1 MHRIIYKN
9 NILLIFILLF
19 VLMFSGCEKEKP
31 VKESKIIKENIE
43 KETIKI
49 SVGAMITPSEGFNYY
64 FKLLKYIERK
74 LQYKVKYIDRKDY
87 GEINSML
94 KSKDID
100 ASFVCSG
107 PYVEGHD
114 DFGLELLVVP
124 QAYGKTEYYSYIIV
138 HSQSPINSLEELRGK
153 TFAFTDPQSNTGEIV
168 PTYILSTM
176 NETPESF
183 FKKTIFTYAHDKS
196 IEAVANK
203 IVDGAAV
210 DHLIWK
216 YMELTSPEVTTK
228 TKIIKKSQPFGI
240 PPFVTRPGFDP
251 HLKKRIK
258 EILLHLHENEEGLEL
273 LKGMM
278 IDKFVDVEDSH
289 YNSIREMKKWLGM

>member
-87 GEINSML
+87 AEINSML

-107 PYVEGHD
+107 PNVEGHD

-124 QAYGKTEYYSYIIV
+124 QAYGKTEYYSYIII

-210 DHLIWK
+210 GHLVWK
-216 YMELTSPEVTTK
+216 YMELTSPEVTAK
-228 TKIIKKSQPFGI
+228 TKIINKSQPFGF

-258 EILLHLHENEEGLEL
+258 EILLHLHENYEGIEL
-273 LKGMM
+273 LKGIM
-278 IDKFVDVEDSH
+278 IDKFVEVEDSH
-289 YNSIREMKKWLGM
+289 YNSIREMKSS